1 MKTNNIVINSIMEKS
16 LKYIC
21 TVLFLLFIGT
31 GAYAQMIIEEQVKI
45 RTSEWTTYSGS
56 PYTVSKGNI
65 SIATSANGGS
75 GAYTGGSGSSAYI
88 KISKNTSVTFSVP
101 SGGQIIKI
109 HFSPN
114 ASQGGMNKAIGCS
127 SGTWNTASS
136 MWTQSTSV
144 NSVTLTAPN
153 VTGGEIAWNDLTITV
168 RYTGA
173 SAVGVTV
180 SPTSASWT
188 KAIGA
193 SGNQTFTITGLNS
206 FTNNDECLMSEA
218 DYQEH
223 MYDDWEGYITVGTN
237 ATFTKT
243 SASASSVSVSASA
256 TATGTY
262 SCYLCL
268 HGDDG
273 GSATSFRRVDVYV
286 PLTLTVTG
294 CDAPA
299 KPVITNPI
307 TPVSYTTATVS
318 WSAAANATKYDLKIG
333 TTSGGSQ
340 FATYSNLTGTSKSL
354 TGLSQGTTYYAT
366 VVAKNDCGVTT
377 NTSTSV
383 SFTTLTCPSIS
394 GTPSVTISGI
404 TGSSVN
410 ISYSMTNA
418 VKYTFL
424 IADDED
430 YPTTSVAD
438 YHHGPYTN
446 ATASRSYDDLESGKT
461 YYVWVRAWNTCD
473 EGSTTYA
480 GSFTTLSY
488 RNYVYTCLDINL
500 VHTDAAT
507 DNTALKITS
516 AAGQSIKAIRTLTLS
531 VDGETAVGT
540 KDVTLSGTDLLFYK
554 SDGTQIT
561 GSVLQTSSGDLAAT
575 TIYVAYAPS
584 AYESEAIAEPVI
596 TVSCD
601 GVNKRFEGLV
611 KARCLPDNFVIASKI
626 GNFWYALPAN
636 ITSSSSNTSGIP
648 IEVDNVGN
656 PTTATGPANLLDYG
670 LRNVKS
676 TRFAANG
683 SNLVF
688 TERLSTE
695 TADNQKTLY
704 NGSTTSIQVNAAYS
718 GYAATNPE
726 KYEWVA
732 ATSDLKDYTLTSAVG
747 DNRTVSLNTR
757 GVWGTLTEDKAYSGQ
772 VRLLPYTEV
781 TDMQVEVMEWGTSS
795 MALRFKGDVPDAVD
809 ITLGASSW
817 TNKALTNITSG
828 GTSDLYSVTG
838 LDLTSDNCTLMTI
851 KDHDNPSVAT
861 FVNKPILVNG
871 TDATSGGYK
880 TALTDAICESCDIV
894 ILNGGK
900 LTANQT
906 KATHT
911 SFANIYVYPGGKLV
925 LDGNSL
931 GSKNKV
937 YVRGGYS
944 WLNTSTYALP
954 EVYLN
959 GDIKFEGSNNIIYDY
974 YIQNY
979 KYYQFCLP
987 YTVPLANVTD
997 EAGVDNFPVW
1007 VKHYNGALRAA
1018 DASATSWD
1026 WYGEEAGQENFNAGI
1041 GYIIAAYPRQ
1051 VDGVRSRPL
1060 SIIRFPLGNTAF
1072 NGSGEEGSPS
1082 ASRSVETTAHGIDEY
1097 AAGTVT
1103 ANNVGWNFVGNPYMA
1118 TWQAPAGGIG
1128 HRQLVKDPDEEHWNG
1143 SYKWV
1148 DAAAKYITI
1157 MSAESGSDYAQYTS
1171 ANIELS
1177 PFFPFFYQET
1187 SAGGTGTL
1195 TFTVGSR
1202 QKKVPAYIRA
1212 DNAPREAFVQIDIEG
1227 FGSTDQ
1233 TGLYVS
1239 DKYSNDLDFDDMEKM
1254 FGSSTAKPK
1263 VWLMHESTRM
1273 AFEAVTEERAA
1284 GATPLG
1290 YRAPQEDTYMLA
1302 VNVESSQ
1309 LEEVKAVLL
1318 TDNVEGV
1325 TDYDLL
1331 LSAYE
1336 FTSDPFTYNDTRF
1349 TIRIVLKDAN
1359 QGSMTGLDDVD
1370 VNSEHPQ
1377 KFLYRDKIYILRG
1390 GVIYDATGKQ
1400 VQINK

>member
-1 MKTNNIVINSIMEKS
+1 MKTNIIANNTNMKQYF
-16 LKYIC
+16 KYFC
-21 TVLFLLFIGT
+21 TVLFLFFIGT
-31 GAYAQMIIEEQVKI
+31 GAYAQMIVEEQAAVN
-45 RTSEWTTYSGS
+45 SSAWTTYSL
-56 PYTVSKGNI
+56 PYTFSSDVI
-65 SIATSANGGS
+65 SITTQSASGS
-75 GAYTGGSGSSAYI
+75 AWTGGSGNNAYI
-88 KISKNTSVTFSVP
+88 KIAAGKSVTFTAP
-101 SGGQIIKI
+101 TGGNIVKM
-109 HFSPN
+109 HFSPD
-114 ASQGGMNKAIGCS
+114 ASQGGMNYDNLANT
-127 SGTWNTASS
+127 GTWTKGSAN
-136 MWTQSTSV
+136 WTGSA
-144 NSVTLTAPN
+144 NSVTLTAPAGNTIAWKN
-153 VTGGEIAWNDLTITV
+153 VTVTV
-168 RYTGA
+168 RY
-173 SAVGVTV
+173 SAAGYSDVTV
-180 SPTSASWT
+180 SPTSVSWT
-188 KAIGA
+188 A
-193 SGNQTFTITGLNS
+193 SANENKNQTFTISGLNS
-206 FTNNDECLMSEA
+206 FDSYDELLMSEA
-218 DYQEH
+218 DYNNTS
-223 MYDDWEGYITVGTN
+223 MWEDYYGYITVGN
-237 ATFTKT
+237 ATFTK
-243 SASASSVSVSASA
+243 VSASA
-256 TATGTY
+256 TSVSVRGTATANGTY

-268 HGDDG
+268 HATEGTSG
-273 GSATSFRRVDVYV
+273 GTNYRRLDIFI
-286 PLTLTVTG
+286 PITLTVEG
-294 CDAPA
+294 CQDPA

-307 TPVSYTTATVS
+307 SPVSYTTATVS
-318 WSAAANATKYDLKIG
+318 WGAAANATKYDLKIG
-333 TTSGGSQ
+333 TSSGGSQ
-340 FATYSNLTGTSKSL
+340 FATYSNITGTSYNV
-354 TGLSQGTTYYAT
+354 TGLNPSTTYYAT

-394 GTPSVTISGI
+394 GTPTVTISGI

-410 ISYSMTNA
+410 ITYSMTNA
-418 VKYTFL
+418 TKYTFL

-430 YPTTSVAD
+430 YPTTGTAT

-488 RNYVYTCLDINL
+488 RNYVYTCLDIDL
-500 VHTDAAT
+500 IHTDYAT

-516 AAGQSIKAIRTLTLS
+516 AAGQSIKAVRTLTLS

-636 ITSSSSNTSGIP
+636 ITSSTSNTSGIP
-648 IEVDNVGN
+648 IAVDNVAD
-656 PTTATGPANLLDYG
+656 PSTATGPADLLDYG

-688 TERLSTE
+688 TERLSTA

-704 NGSTTSIQVNAAYS
+704 DGATTSIQVDAQYTN
-718 GYAATNPE
+718 YAATNPT

-732 ATSDLKDYTLTSAVG
+732 ATTDLKDYTLTSASES
-747 DNRTVSLNTR
+747 RTVSLNTR

-772 VRLLPYTEV
+772 VRLLPLTEI

-795 MALRFKGDVPDAVD
+795 MALRFAGDVPSAVD
-809 ITLGASSW
+809 ITLGANSW

-828 GTSDLYSVTG
+828 GTSDLYSVSGLTLTG
-838 LDLTSDNCTLMTI
+838 DNCTLMTI
-851 KDHDNPSVAT
+851 ADHDNPSVVALI
-861 FVNKPILVNG
+861 NKPILVNG

-911 SFANIYVYPGGKLV
+911 SFANLYVYPGGKLV
-925 LDGNSL
+925 LDENSL
-931 GSKNKV
+931 GVKNKV

-954 EVYLN
+954 EVYLK

-979 KYYQFCLP
+979 RYYQFCLP

-1007 VKHYNGALRAA
+1007 VKHYDGSLRAA
-1018 DASATSWD
+1018 NASATSWD
-1026 WYGEEAGQENFNAGI
+1026 WYEGENFNAGV

-1051 VDGVRSRPL
+1051 VTGVRSRPL

-1082 ASRSVETTAHGIDEY
+1082 ASRSVTTTAHGIAGY
-1097 AAGTVT
+1097 GAGTVT
-1103 ANNVGWNFVGNPYMA
+1103 ANNVGWNLVGNPYMA
-1118 TWQAPAGGIG
+1118 TWQAPAAGIG
-1128 HRQLVKDPDEEHWNG
+1128 HKQLEENKPDGEHWDG

-1148 DAAAKYITI
+1148 DAATKYITI
-1157 MSAESGSDYAQYTS
+1157 MSAESGSEYDQYPS
-1171 ANIELS
+1171 ANKQLQ
-1177 PFFPFFYQET
+1177 PFFPFFMQET
-1187 SAGGTGTL
+1187 AGGGTGSL

-1202 QKKVPAYIRA
+1202 VKKAPAMLRA
-1212 DNAPREAFVQIDIEG
+1212 DNEPREAFVQIDIEG
-1227 FGSTDQ
+1227 LGSTDQ

-1239 DKYSNDLDFDDMEKM
+1239 DKYSNDLDFDDLEKA

-1263 VWLMHESTRM
+1263 VWLMHEGTRM

-1284 GATPLG
+1284 GSTPLG
-1290 YRAPQEDTYMLA
+1290 YRAPQDETYTLSINTEA
-1302 VNVESSQ
+1302 ST
-1309 LEEVKAVLL
+1309 LTEVKSVLL

-1325 TDYDLL
+1325 TDYDLML
-1331 LSAYE
+1331 NAYE

-1349 TIRIVLKDAN
+1349 TIRIVLKDEN
-1359 QGSMTGLDDVD
+1359 QGTLTGLDDVD
-1370 VNSEHPQ
+1370 MNSEQPF
-1377 KFLYRDKIYILRG
+1377 KFILRDKMYILRG
-1390 GVIYDATGKQ
+1390 GKIYDATGKQ